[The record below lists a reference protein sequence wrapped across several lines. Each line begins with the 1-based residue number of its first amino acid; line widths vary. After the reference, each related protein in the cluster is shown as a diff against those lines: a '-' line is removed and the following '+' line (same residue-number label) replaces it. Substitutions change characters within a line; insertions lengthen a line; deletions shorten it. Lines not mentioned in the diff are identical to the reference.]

1 MRPSGTGGKDGG
13 RKLEELAKIA
23 APAIGCAGGAF
34 TVVGLIYLG
43 MNLTGIAR
51 GGGETLKA
59 VAMAVAGLVVV
70 AFAHLYG
77 Y

>member
-1 MRPSGTGGKDGG
+1 MD
-13 RKLEELAKIA
+13 ELAKLA
-23 APAIGCAGGAF
+23 APAIGVAGGAF
-34 TVVGLIYLG
+34 AVLGILYLG

-70 AFAHLYG
+70 AFARLYG